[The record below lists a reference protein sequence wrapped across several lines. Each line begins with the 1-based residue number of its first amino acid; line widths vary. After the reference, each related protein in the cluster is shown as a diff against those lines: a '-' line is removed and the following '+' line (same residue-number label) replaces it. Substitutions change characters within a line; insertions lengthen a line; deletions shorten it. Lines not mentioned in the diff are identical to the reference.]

1 MPDPAKVKVAIVG
14 CVLVIGASIGIG
26 LGVSKKNSANGAIA
40 SNESSAIPG
49 NTGVTYKD
57 PSPTK
62 AKDILDELEHGA
74 ARYGTYTGN
83 YIDYNSNPLEENNRN
98 GGDDDNEEIA
108 DWEDNGSWTDDGWD
122 DDGWNDVSGCN
133 LKCYFCILCSHLT
146 MPAPLT
152 FQTGRALCFGWLEQV
167 FQIVRWLQQIFQ
179 AFFWWL
185 SDLPWL

>member
-26 LGVSKKNSANGAIA
+26 LGVSKKNNANGAIV

-83 YIDYNSNPLEENNRN
+83 YIDYNSNPLEENERS
-98 GGDDDNEEIA
+98 GGDNDNEEIA

-133 LKCYFCILCSHLT
+133 
-146 MPAPLT
+146 
-152 FQTGRALCFGWLEQV
+152 
-167 FQIVRWLQQIFQ
+167 
-179 AFFWWL
+179 
-185 SDLPWL
+185 